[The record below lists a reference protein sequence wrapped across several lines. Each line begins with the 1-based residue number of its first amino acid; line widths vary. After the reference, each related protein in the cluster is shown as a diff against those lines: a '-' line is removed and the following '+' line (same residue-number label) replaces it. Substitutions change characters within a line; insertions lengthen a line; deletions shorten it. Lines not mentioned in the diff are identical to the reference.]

1 MCVLQSLHGCPKS
14 LVECSGCSQ
23 HPDSPIEPVFESF
36 LHTWNEENTQFLNM
50 SKMVLGF
57 KGWCLGTFMTF
68 HILGMSSSQL
78 TNSYF
83 SEGWLNHQ
91 PVLCFMFS
99 SNVGNQL
106 SPTFSRAQPPFM
118 TRMVRAKLSSR
129 IAGTVGR
136 GLPPF
141 SYVPWSS

>member
-1 MCVLQSLHGCPKS
+1 MVFGFQRLVLWNIYDFPYIGNVIIPTDELIFFRGVAQPPTSLMFY
-14 LVECSGCSQ
+14 VQ
-23 HPDSPIEPVFESF
+23 
-36 LHTWNEENTQFLNM
+36 LH
-50 SKMVLGF
+50 
-57 KGWCLGTFMTF
+57 
-68 HILGMSSSQL
+68 
-78 TNSYF
+78 
-83 SEGWLNHQ
+83 
-91 PVLCFMFS
+91 
-99 SNVGNQL
+99 VGNQL